1 MGSDT
6 FLKAWN
12 VSKAADFRGDTH
24 GHVFV
29 FLYPCVYLRGLCRFS
44 YGASSFICNCAA
56 GMGGEPIVNLV
67 FPLNPTMVGHI
78 IFEEIVWRVC
88 PCYLM
93 ISESLPPIRCV
104 FLAVVLS
111 LLFVFG
117 HKLYSVRDFIERF
130 CFTTLL
136 YIGAMMWPG
145 FNFGLHLGRNAW
157 TAGSSDKNEEI

>member
-1 MGSDT
+1 
-6 FLKAWN
+6 
-12 VSKAADFRGDTH
+12 
-24 GHVFV
+24 
-29 FLYPCVYLRGLCRFS
+29 
-44 YGASSFICNCAA
+44 
-56 GMGGEPIVNLV
+56 
-67 FPLNPTMVGHI
+67 
-78 IFEEIVWRVC
+78 
-88 PCYLM
+88 M

>member
-1 MGSDT
+1 MSVKRLISEGIPMGMS
-6 FLKAWN
+6 L
-12 VSKAADFRGDTH
+12 
-24 GHVFV
+24 
-29 FLYPCVYLRGLCRFS
+29 FS
-44 YGASSFICNCAA
+44 YIPVFTLGVSA
-56 GMGGEPIVNLV
+56 GFLMARPLLYATVRLVWGGEPIVNLV

>member
-1 MGSDT
+1 MSVKRLISEGIPMGMS
-6 FLKAWN
+6 L
-12 VSKAADFRGDTH
+12 
-24 GHVFV
+24 
-29 FLYPCVYLRGLCRFS
+29 FS
-44 YGASSFICNCAA
+44 YIPVFTLGVSA
-56 GMGGEPIVNLV
+56 GFLMALPLLYATVRLVWGGEPIVNLV

>member
-1 MGSDT
+1 MSVKRLISEGIPMGMS
-6 FLKAWN
+6 L
-12 VSKAADFRGDTH
+12 
-24 GHVFV
+24 
-29 FLYPCVYLRGLCRFS
+29 FS
-44 YGASSFICNCAA
+44 YIAVFTLGVSA
-56 GMGGEPIVNLV
+56 GFLMALPLLYATVRLVWGGEPIVNLV

-78 IFEEIVWRVC
+78 IFEEIVWRVF

-117 HKLYSVRDFIERF
+117 HKLHSVRDFIERF

-136 YIGAMMWPG
+136 YISAMMWPG

>member
-1 MGSDT
+1 MGMS
-6 FLKAWN
+6 L
-12 VSKAADFRGDTH
+12 
-24 GHVFV
+24 
-29 FLYPCVYLRGLCRFS
+29 FS
-44 YGASSFICNCAA
+44 YIPVFTLGVSA
-56 GMGGEPIVNLV
+56 GFLMALPLLYATVRLVWGGERIVNLV